1 MSSAL
6 PSSFSVTTGR
16 GIASEVRV
24 FGTDGPAVVFLH
36 GTTGLFDDEP
46 MLSALSTGSRFRV
59 FAPALPGYGPESDD
73 SGETQL
79 DDMLDVAL
87 HGWDL
92 VDAIKGEVGLAGPV
106 HLVGQDVGA
115 MIASEMAA
123 VARHDVDRLG
133 LVSPLGMWVA
143 SAPIPDIFA
152 MLPFEFPAALF
163 SDIGLGTQLLTKG
176 LDFEDPKAIEAFQ
189 VRNSRR
195 LGFMGKLLFPVPNR
209 RLSTR
214 AYRISAPTHVVWG
227 ANDNLTPVD
236 PYRAAWD
243 SAITLATSTV
253 VDDAGHSVHVEQG
266 QLCARII
273 GDFLAG
279 LR

>member
-92 VDAIKGEVGLAGPV
+92 VDAIKSEVGLAGPV

>member
-1 MSSAL
+1 M
-6 PSSFSVTTGR
+6 SFSVTTGR

-24 FGTDGPAVVFLH
+24 FGTDGPALAFLH

-46 MLSALSTGSRFRV
+46 MLSALSTRYRV
-59 FAPALPGYGPESDD
+59 FAPALPGYGPEAAD

-87 HGWDL
+87 HAWDL
-92 VDAIKGEVGLAGPV
+92 VDAIKIEVGLAGPV

-115 MIASEMAA
+115 MIAAEMAV
-123 VARHDVDRLG
+123 VARHDVARLV
-133 LVSPLGMWVA
+133 LISPLGMWVA

-152 MLPFEFPAALF
+152 MLPFEFPSALF
-163 SDIGLGTQLLTKG
+163 SDVALGTQLLTKG

-214 AYRISAPTHVVWG
+214 SYRISAPTHVVWG
-227 ANDNLTPVD
+227 ANDKLTPVD
-236 PYRAAWD
+236 PYQFAWRAAIPSST
-243 SAITLATSTV
+243 SAV
-253 VDDAGHSVHVEQG
+253 VHDAGHSVHVEQG
-266 QLCARII
+266 DLCARII

-279 LR
+279 

>member
-1 MSSAL
+1 MSSMAFEVM
-6 PSSFSVTTGR
+6 PVTTGR

-24 FGTDGPAVVFLH
+24 YGTRGPAVVFLH

-46 MLSALSTGSRFRV
+46 MLSALSTRSPFRV
-59 FAPALPGYGPESDD
+59 FAPALPGYGPEAVD
-73 SGETQL
+73 SGESQL

-92 VDAIKGEVGLAGPV
+92 VDAINAEAGLRGPV

-115 MIASEMAA
+115 MIAAEMAV
-123 VARHDVDRLG
+123 VARRDVARLV

-163 SDIGLGTQLLTKG
+163 SDVALGTQLLTRG

-195 LGFMGKLLFPVPNR
+195 LGFMGKLLFPIPNR

-227 ANDNLTPVD
+227 ANDKLTPVD
-236 PYRAAWD
+236 PYLGAWD
-243 SAITLATSTV
+243 SAITSATSTV
-253 VDDAGHSVHVEQG
+253 IDDAGHSVHVEQG
-266 QLCARII
+266 ALCARII
-273 GDFLAG
+273 GDFLEE
-279 LR
+279 

>member
-6 PSSFSVTTGR
+6 PGSFSVTTGR

-46 MLSALSTGSRFRV
+46 MLSALGTGSRFRV

-115 MIASEMAA
+115 MIAAEMAV
-123 VARHDVDRLG
+123 VARHDVARLA
-133 LVSPLGMWVA
+133 LVSPLGMWEA

-163 SDIGLGTQLLTKG
+163 SDVALGTQLLTKG

-214 AYRISAPTHVVWG
+214 AYRVSAPTHVVWG
-227 ANDNLTPVD
+227 ANDKLTPVD
-236 PYRAAWD
+236 PYHFAWRLAIASST
-243 SAITLATSTV
+243 SAVIH
-253 VDDAGHSVHVEQG
+253 DAGHSVHLVQG
-266 QLCARII
+266 ELCARII
-273 GDFLAG
+273 GDFLG
-279 LR
+279 G

>member
-1 MSSAL
+1 MSA
-6 PSSFSVTTGR
+6 PVSFSVTTGR
-16 GIASEVRV
+16 GIVSEVRV
-24 FGTDGPAVVFLH
+24 YGTTGPAVVFFH

-46 MLSALSTGSRFRV
+46 MLSALSTRSHFRV
-59 FAPALPGYGPESDD
+59 FAPALPGYGPEAAD
-73 SGETQL
+73 SGESQL

-92 VDAIKGEVGLAGPV
+92 VDAINTEAGLSGPV

-115 MIASEMAA
+115 MIGAEMAV
-123 VARHDVDRLG
+123 VARHDVARLA
-133 LVSPLGMWVA
+133 LISPLGMWVA

-163 SDIGLGTQLLTKG
+163 SDVALGTQLLTKG

-189 VRNSRR
+189 VKNSRR

-227 ANDNLTPVD
+227 ANDKLTPAD

-243 SAITLATSTV
+243 SAMTSATSTV
-253 VDDAGHSVHVEQG
+253 IDDAGHSVHVEQG
-266 QLCARII
+266 ALCARII
-273 GDFLAG
+273 GDFLG
-279 LR
+279 G

>member
-1 MSSAL
+1 MSSMAFEVM
-6 PSSFSVTTGR
+6 PVTTGR

-24 FGTDGPAVVFLH
+24 YGTRGPAVVFLH

-46 MLSALSTGSRFRV
+46 MLSALSTRSHVQV
-59 FAPALPGYGPESDD
+59 FAPALPGYGPEAVD
-73 SGETQL
+73 SGESQL

-92 VDAIKGEVGLAGPV
+92 VDAINAEAGLRGPV

-115 MIASEMAA
+115 MIAAEMAVVDRRD
-123 VARHDVDRLG
+123 VARLV

-163 SDIGLGTQLLTKG
+163 SDVALGTQLLTKG

-214 AYRISAPTHVVWG
+214 AYRVSAPTHVVWG
-227 ANDNLTPVD
+227 ANDKLTPVD
-236 PYRAAWD
+236 PYHFAWRLAIASST
-243 SAITLATSTV
+243 SAVIH
-253 VDDAGHSVHVEQG
+253 DAGHSVHLVQG
-266 QLCARII
+266 ELCARII
-273 GDFLAG
+273 GDFLG
-279 LR
+279 G

>member
-1 MSSAL
+1 MSAAV
-6 PSSFSVTTGR
+6 SFSVTTGR

-24 FGTDGPAVVFLH
+24 VGTDGPAVVFLH

-46 MLSALSTGSRFRV
+46 MLSALSTRYRV
-59 FAPALPGYGPESDD
+59 FAPALPGYGPESADY
-73 SGETQL
+73 GESQL

-92 VDAIKGEVGLAGPV
+92 IDAIKSEIGLSGPV

-115 MIASEMAA
+115 MIAAEMAV
-123 VARHDVDRLG
+123 VARHDVARLA

-163 SDIGLGTQLLTKG
+163 SDVALGTQLLTKG

-214 AYRISAPTHVVWG
+214 SYRISAPTHVVWG
-227 ANDNLTPVD
+227 ANDKLTPVD
-236 PYRAAWD
+236 PYRVAWD
-243 SAITLATSTV
+243 TAITKAMSTV

-266 QLCARII
+266 ELCARII
-273 GDFLAG
+273 GDFLSA
-279 LR
+279 